1 MEIGKRF
8 GCDDRN
14 VLTQENA
21 RDRERAFA
29 QGLGRSLVVTLPLMM
44 GSMIVVAR
52 MGRVGS
58 RRRHACAEHDRQA
71 GRIGRE
77 HEARRHEHAREQQR
91 QQPQSPAMEMQTLH
105 AGTKYTS
112 LRRANPWL
120 LWAMVAKKSGLS
132 PERGHKDGRTRRN
145 VSDGAAL
152 ARFVINHPIARPA
165 SHMETRCARRF
176 NSLTSKR

>member
-29 QGLGRSLVVTLPLMM
+29 QGLGRSLVVTLLLMM
-44 GSMIVVAR
+44 GSMIVVAG
-52 MGRVGS
+52 MGRVGL
-58 RRRHACAEHDRQA
+58 RRRHACAENNRQA

-91 QQPQSPAMEMQTLH
+91 QQPQSPAMEMHTLH

-112 LRRANPWL
+112 LRRPNPWL

-132 PERGHKDGRTRRN
+132 PERGHHET
-145 VSDGAAL
+145 GAREGMFPTEPHSRDLSLITQLRDLHHIWRL
-152 ARFVINHPIARPA
+152 AA
-165 SHMETRCARRF
+165 SVDSMA
-176 NSLTSKR
+176 